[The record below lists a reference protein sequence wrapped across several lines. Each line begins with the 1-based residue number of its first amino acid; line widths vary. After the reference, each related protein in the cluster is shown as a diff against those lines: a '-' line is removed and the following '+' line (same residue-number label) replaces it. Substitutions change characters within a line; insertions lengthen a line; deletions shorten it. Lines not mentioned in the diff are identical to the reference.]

1 MYLGR
6 LACRLLLA
14 GGLLRGGQ
22 IVTFQNGAK
31 LRVERADFDGDQLI
45 TSTGNM
51 VTIYAAK
58 EILRV
63 ESEEQLKQA
72 RASAK
77 PKNQSGTKDETREM
91 LREAAKEHGLPT
103 YLIESIAETESGL
116 RRNAVSQKGAIG
128 VMQLM
133 PGTARELGVNPH
145 DVKENIV
152 GGTKLIRSLL
162 LKYQN
167 DPNQVA
173 KALAAYNAGQG
184 AVARYRGVPPY
195 RETRRY
201 VRKIVNKILDAEDK
215 AEK

>member
-1 MYLGR
+1 
-6 LACRLLLA
+6 
-14 GGLLRGGQ
+14 
-22 IVTFQNGAK
+22 
-31 LRVERADFDGDQLI
+31 
-45 TSTGNM
+45 M